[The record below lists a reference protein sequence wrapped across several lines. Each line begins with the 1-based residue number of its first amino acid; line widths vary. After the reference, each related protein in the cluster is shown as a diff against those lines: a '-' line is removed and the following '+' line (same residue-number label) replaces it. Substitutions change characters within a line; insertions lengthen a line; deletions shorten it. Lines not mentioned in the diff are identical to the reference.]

1 MAQGQSGTGHDRR
14 PQSAAAAARR
24 NEGRHGIVDSP
35 FQTHDRRL
43 LCAARRGVRRR
54 RGAEG
59 GAWRVLGLGWRQQTL
74 SLEGACARLRA
85 PGRTRRDGAGT
96 HAGGRGGGDRN
107 SRHRVRRDRPMSAQL
122 SAHVREEI
130 DRWVAK
136 FPPDRKRYAV
146 ISALHAAQ
154 HENNGFLTS
163 DLMDAVAAYL
173 GLAPIQVY
181 EVATFYSMFETKPVG
196 RHHISVCT
204 NISCMLRGSQEVVD
218 HVESKLG
225 IKTGESTPDGRI
237 YLKREEECLA
247 ACTGAPMMMVD
258 HVFHENLT
266 PESIDKILDE
276 LT

>member
-1 MAQGQSGTGHDRR
+1 
-14 PQSAAAAARR
+14 
-24 NEGRHGIVDSP
+24 
-35 FQTHDRRL
+35 
-43 LCAARRGVRRR
+43 
-54 RGAEG
+54 
-59 GAWRVLGLGWRQQTL
+59 
-74 SLEGACARLRA
+74 
-85 PGRTRRDGAGT
+85 
-96 HAGGRGGGDRN
+96 
-107 SRHRVRRDRPMSAQL
+107 MSAQL

-136 FPPDRKRYAV
+136 FPPDRKRSAV

-154 HENNGFLTS
+154 HENHGFLTTE
-163 DLMDAVAAYL
+163 LMDAVAAYL
-173 GLAPIQVY
+173 GLPPIQVY

-196 RHHISVCT
+196 RHHVSVCT

-218 HVESKLG
+218 HVEKKLG

-258 HVFHENLT
+258 HVYHENLT
-266 PESIDKILDE
+266 PASIDKILDE

>member
-1 MAQGQSGTGHDRR
+1 
-14 PQSAAAAARR
+14 
-24 NEGRHGIVDSP
+24 
-35 FQTHDRRL
+35 
-43 LCAARRGVRRR
+43 
-54 RGAEG
+54 
-59 GAWRVLGLGWRQQTL
+59 
-74 SLEGACARLRA
+74 
-85 PGRTRRDGAGT
+85 
-96 HAGGRGGGDRN
+96 
-107 SRHRVRRDRPMSAQL
+107 MSVEL

-136 FPPDRKRYAV
+136 FPPDRKRSAV

-154 HENNGFLTS
+154 HENGGYLTTEI
-163 DLMDAVAAYL
+163 MDAVAAYL
-173 GLAPIQVY
+173 ELAPIHVY

-196 RHHISVCT
+196 RHHVSVCT
-204 NISCMLRGSQEVVD
+204 NISCMLRGSQEVVYMI
-218 HVESKLG
+218 ERKLG

-258 HVFHENLT
+258 HVYHEHLT

>member
-1 MAQGQSGTGHDRR
+1 
-14 PQSAAAAARR
+14 
-24 NEGRHGIVDSP
+24 
-35 FQTHDRRL
+35 
-43 LCAARRGVRRR
+43 
-54 RGAEG
+54 
-59 GAWRVLGLGWRQQTL
+59 
-74 SLEGACARLRA
+74 
-85 PGRTRRDGAGT
+85 
-96 HAGGRGGGDRN
+96 
-107 SRHRVRRDRPMSAQL
+107 MSVQL
-122 SAHVREEI
+122 SAHMREEI

-136 FPPDRKRYAV
+136 FPPDRKRSAV
-146 ISALHAAQ
+146 ISALHAVQ
-154 HENNGFLTS
+154 HENNGFLTT

-173 GLAPIQVY
+173 DLAPIHVY
-181 EVATFYSMFETKPVG
+181 EVATFYSMFETKAVG

-218 HVESKLG
+218 HVEKRLG

-266 PESIDKILDE
+266 PENIDKILDE